1 MRPIAPAAATVCA
14 AVLLSGCADAGDP
27 GEGDGARRGK
37 AATRSLV
44 AKSSGDFNGDGY
56 DDFATLVHPP
66 TKSGSPQ
73 SPGLAVVYGSAR
85 GLDPG
90 KCLVLDERSYH
101 RQYEG
106 PLLRADL
113 DGDGYTDLVTAR
125 LTFGKA
131 GAPTPETVV
140 LRGGRAGL
148 ARPRTLS
155 VAGVEAK
162 AVGDFDGDGAADL
175 LVPGRD
181 GDDQAGPGKGRVLYG
196 PFGDG
201 GRTPARTAD
210 FVADQHGYAAPA
222 SATTGDFDGDRRT
235 DVVLTYSYDAEQ
247 DDTAPPD
254 LTPVAFY
261 RGGAR
266 GLVRQQRPEKHLAA
280 LLGTQDGPT
289 LPGAGDAD
297 HDGID
302 DLLAPGEGSGQGHPD
317 RSGRLTVVHGSKS
330 GLGAGRGDL
339 TVDQTSPG
347 VPGDPQFNDWFG
359 ALPAVGDVN
368 DDGSPDL
375 VVSSPGED
383 RYKGRVTLLPGS
395 PGDGGDEGD
404 GGGEYDPGRS
414 KGEGDSGERAID
426 LDTPGVPGSRDAR
439 GFRGFGSQPPLLDVD
454 GDGHA
459 DLIAATAGDAYG
471 GAQSFWVFRGSD
483 DGLSTDDVRRFT
495 AADLG
500 L

>member
-1 MRPIAPAAATVCA
+1 MRPIVPAAAATVCA
-14 AVLLSGCADAGDP
+14 AVLLSGCGDAGES
-27 GEGDGARRGK
+27 GEGDGQRRGK
-37 AATRSLV
+37 AAAKSLV

-56 DDFATLVHPP
+56 DDFATLVNPP

-90 KCLVLDERSYH
+90 KRLVLDERSDH
-101 RQYEG
+101 RQYQG

-113 DGDGYTDLVTAR
+113 DGDGYTDLVTVR

-131 GAPTPETVV
+131 GTPPTPETVV
-140 LRGGRAGL
+140 LRGGRQGL
-148 ARPRTLS
+148 ARPRPLT
-155 VAGVEAK
+155 VGGVEAK
-162 AVGDFDGDGAADL
+162 AAGDFDGDGAADL

-181 GDDQAGPGKGRVLYG
+181 GDDLAGAGKGRVLYG
-196 PFGDG
+196 PFGAG

-235 DVVLTYSYDAEQ
+235 DVVLTYSFDAEQ
-247 DDTAPPD
+247 DDNAPPD
-254 LTPVAFY
+254 LTSVAFY
-261 RGGAR
+261 RGSAR
-266 GLVRQQRPEKHLAA
+266 GLVRHQPAEEHLAA
-280 LLGTQDGPT
+280 LLGTQDGPNV
-289 LPGAGDAD
+289 PGAGDAD
-297 HDGID
+297 NDGMD
-302 DLLAPGEGSGQGHPD
+302 DLLAPGEGTEQGGGSGAGK
-317 RSGRLTVVHGSKS
+317 LTVVHGAKA
-330 GLGAGRGDL
+330 GLGVGRGDL
-339 TVDQTSPG
+339 SVDQASPG

-359 ALPAVGDVN
+359 ALPAVGDIN

-383 RYKGRVTLLPGS
+383 RDKGRVTLLPGS
-395 PGDGGDEGD
+395 PGGK
-404 GGGEYDPGRS
+404 GGEYDPKRS

-426 LDTPGVPGSRDAR
+426 LDTPGVPGSRDAP
-439 GFRGFGSQPPLLDVD
+439 GSRGFGWEPPLLDVD

-459 DLIAATAGDAYG
+459 DVITSTPGDAYG
-471 GAQSFWVFRGSD
+471 KPQSFWVFRGAD
-483 DGLSTDDVRRFT
+483 DGLSTDDVRRFRV
-495 AADLG
+495 ADLG